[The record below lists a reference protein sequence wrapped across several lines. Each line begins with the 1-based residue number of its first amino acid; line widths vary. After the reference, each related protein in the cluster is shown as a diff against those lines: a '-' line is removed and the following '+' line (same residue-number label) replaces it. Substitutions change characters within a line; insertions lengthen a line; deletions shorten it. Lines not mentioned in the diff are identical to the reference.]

1 MKIESIKLHNIRSFV
16 DQEIN
21 FPDGS
26 ILLSGDIGSGKSS
39 ILYAV
44 EFALFGLIKA
54 EVTGNEL
61 LRNGTD
67 SGSVTLNFNIDGKKV
82 EIKRNLKLSKT
93 AVQDSGYIIIDGK
106 KEELT
111 PNELKQRILEIL
123 NYPMEFLTKS
133 KSFIYRYTVYTPQ
146 EDMKKILLEKRE
158 ERINTLRRIFGI
170 DKYKRIEENCRVLTT
185 HLRESRKRLEGKAED
200 LDKLENNKIELQSK
214 RDSIR
219 NNINILNQQIEKY
232 QIKLQENRKLL
243 EDAEK
248 LRKISNQLEML
259 QRDIGYKKEK
269 EAENIN
275 LAEKLK
281 KDIENLEKELSS
293 FKEENYQDQTKDI
306 KKTISMLEN
315 DLYELNKKSSYIQ
328 AKKDNSKRIMDD
340 ITKMS
345 FCPLCKQEVTSDHKH
360 NIAGQENINISML
373 ENEIMK
379 FSNDINE
386 IKGKIESETKKLDE
400 IIIKQREYDLTHMKR
415 INLDEKK
422 SRIDEV
428 NKLMK
433 QVKDELNDLAILES
447 NLKKDIEIIKFIDHE
462 KIKSQFEELFN
473 QLRKLEVE
481 RAGLENEVK
490 NIVDNLNKI
499 QEGIDEKIRFKHEI
513 ERINELNNWLNESF
527 LNLMRIIERKI
538 MLKVYHDFNNLFQ
551 KWFNILVDTEE
562 LEIKLDEEFTP
573 KIIQN
578 GYDIDY
584 GFLSGGEK
592 TAAALAYRLALNQV
606 INNIITNINTND
618 IIILDEPT
626 DGFSEQQLERMRLVL
641 DELKINQIIIVSHE
655 AKIESFVDNV
665 IRLKKE
671 NHISHVT

>member
-1 MKIESIKLHNIRSFV
+1 MKIESIKLQNIRSFV

-44 EFALFGLIKA
+44 EFALFGLIKS

-67 SGSVTLNFNIDGKKV
+67 SGSVTLNFNIDGKKI

-146 EDMKKILLEKRE
+146 EDMKKILLERKE

-170 DKYKRIEENCRVLTT
+170 DKYKRIEENCRILTT

-219 NNINILNQQIEKY
+219 NNITILNQQIEKY

-259 QRDIGYKKEK
+259 QRDIGYKREK

-275 LAEKLK
+275 LAEELK
-281 KDIENLEKELSS
+281 KDTENLEKELSS
-293 FKEENYQDQTKDI
+293 FKEENYQDQIKDI
-306 KKTISMLEN
+306 KKTISILEN
-315 DLYELNKKSSYIQ
+315 DLSELGKKSSYIQ
-328 AKKDNSKRIMDD
+328 AKKDNSKKIMDD
-340 ITKMS
+340 INQMN

-360 NIAGQENINISML
+360 NIVGQENINISML
-373 ENEIMK
+373 EKEIIK
-379 FSNDINE
+379 FDIDIIE
-386 IKGKIESETKKLDE
+386 IRKKIESETKKLDE
-400 IIIKQREYDLTHMKR
+400 IMIKQREYDLIYMKKN
-415 INLDEKK
+415 NLDEKK

-428 NKLMK
+428 NQLVKE
-433 QVKDELNDLAILES
+433 VKDQLNDLAILES
-447 NLKKDIEIIKFIDHE
+447 NLKKDIDTIKFIDHE
-462 KIKSQFEELFN
+462 KIKNQFEELFDE
-473 QLRKLEVE
+473 LRKLEVE

-499 QEGIDEKIRFKHEI
+499 QESIDEKIKFKHEI
-513 ERINELNNWLNESF
+513 EKINELNNWLNESF

-671 NHISHVT
+671 NHISRLV

>member
-499 QEGIDEKIRFKHEI
+499 QEGIDEKIRIKHEI

>member
-1 MKIESIKLHNIRSFV
+1 MKIESIKLQNIRSFV

-67 SGSVTLNFNIDGKKV
+67 SGSVTLNFNIDGKKI

-146 EDMKKILLEKRE
+146 EDMKKILLERKE

-185 HLRESRKRLEGKAED
+185 HLRESKKRLEGKAED

-214 RDSIR
+214 RDSIK
-219 NNINILNQQIEKY
+219 NNIAILNQQIEKY
-232 QIKLQENRKLL
+232 QIRLQENKKLL

-248 LRKISNQLEML
+248 LRKINNQLEML
-259 QRDIGYKKEK
+259 KRDIGYKREK

-275 LAEKLK
+275 LAEELK
-281 KDIENLEKELSS
+281 KDTENLERELSN
-293 FKEENYQDQTKDI
+293 FKEENYQDEIRNI
-306 KKTISMLEN
+306 KKAISMLEN
-315 DLYELNKKSSYIQ
+315 DLYELNKKLSYFQ
-328 AKKDNSKRIMDD
+328 AKKDNSKKIMDD
-340 ITKMS
+340 INQMN

-360 NIAGQENINISML
+360 NIVGQENINISML
-373 ENEIMK
+373 EKEIIK
-379 FSNDINE
+379 FDIDVIE
-386 IKGKIESETKKLDE
+386 IRKNIELETKKLDE
-400 IIIKQREYDLTHMKR
+400 IMIKQREYDLIHMKK

-428 NKLMK
+428 NQLVK
-433 QVKDELNDLAILES
+433 QVKDQLNNLAILES
-447 NLKKDIEIIKFIDHE
+447 NLKKDIETIKFIDHE
-462 KIKSQFEELFN
+462 KIKNQFEELFDE
-473 QLRKLEVE
+473 LRKLEVE

-499 QEGIDEKIRFKHEI
+499 QESIDEKIRFKHEI
-513 ERINELNNWLNESF
+513 EKINELNNWLNESF

-618 IIILDEPT
+618 III
-626 DGFSEQQLERMRLVL
+626 
-641 DELKINQIIIVSHE
+641 VSHE

-671 NHISHVT
+671 NHISRLV